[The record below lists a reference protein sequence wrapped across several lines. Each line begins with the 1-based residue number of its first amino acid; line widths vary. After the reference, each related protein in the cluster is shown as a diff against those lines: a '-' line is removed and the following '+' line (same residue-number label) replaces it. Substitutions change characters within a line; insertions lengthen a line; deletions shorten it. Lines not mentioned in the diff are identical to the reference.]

1 MSDSIT
7 NLFHDQDYDRLR
19 RLLRESEIFQMQGPN
34 IKVPELFE
42 DYRFNKTLD
51 NIDKFNADGVVWL
64 RPDEISKSHNISPSF
79 VLDGLSRFD
88 VNQGKLGD
96 CWFLANLSNLAEN
109 KTLFD
114 RVVPQN
120 QSFDEGIYKG
130 IFRFRFYRCNLTASD
145 LYRHVIVFFTGS
157 INGWRL

>member
-64 RPDEISKSHNISPSF
+64 RPHEITNSPSF

-88 VNQGKLGD
+88 VNQGDLGD
-96 CWFLANLSNLAEN
+96 CWFLANLSNLAED

-114 RVVPQN
+114 RVVP
-120 QSFDEGIYKG
+120 
-130 IFRFRFYRCNLTASD
+130 
-145 LYRHVIVFFTGS
+145 
-157 INGWRL
+157 

>member
-7 NLFHDQDYDRLR
+7 NLFPDQDYDSLWWG
-19 RLLRESEIFQMQGPN
+19 LREGER
-34 IKVPELFE
+34 FE
-42 DYRFNKTLD
+42 DKHFNMTLD

-130 IFRFRFYRCNLTASD
+130 IFRFRFYRWNLTVSD

>member
-1 MSDSIT
+1 MSIQ
-7 NLFHDQDYDRLR
+7 NLFPDQDYDSLWRG
-19 RLLRESEIFQMQGPN
+19 LREG
-34 IKVPELFE
+34 ELFE
-42 DYRFNKTLD
+42 DKQ
-51 NIDKFNADGVVWL
+51 GVDIKWQ
-64 RPDEISKSHNISPSF
+64 RPHEIAKNLKVSYLPSF
-79 VLDGLSRFD
+79 VAGGVSIFD
-88 VNQGKLGD
+88 VNQGVLGD

-130 IFRFRFYRCNLTASD
+130 IFRFRFYRWNLTVSD
-145 LYRHVIVFFTGS
+145 LYRHVILFFTAS